1 MLPSV
6 VQLFPLVC
14 VFPWNGFNV
23 ILLSCQRKPRGWILI
38 RRRPDLKQNQA
49 DSVQW
54 SAGRPTR
61 KELRMSQEMQSGPW
75 RTFDPRVVLVSRNQ
89 PSFPILL
96 TTTILAGFHL
106 NSASASVNVS
116 NACEHNV
123 RNGWSTMCAH
133 PIWRSEEG
141 RTWIGG
147 RLLWTDLSP
156 SIRRI
161 LYFYLPR
168 KNSCW
173 SAFCRQIF
181 HYKHIRS
188 LQCDPEKCN
197 HLHLEFKPFEHFWE
211 I

>member
-1 MLPSV
+1 MQHVGCKQDMLPSV

-23 ILLSCQRKPRGWILI
+23 ILLSCQRKARGWILI
-38 RRRPDLKQNQA
+38 RHRPDLKQNQA

-61 KELRMSQEMQSGPW
+61 KELRTSQEMQSGPW

-96 TTTILAGFHL
+96 TTRILAGFHL

-133 PIWRSEEG
+133 PI
-141 RTWIGG
+141 
-147 RLLWTDLSP
+147 
-156 SIRRI
+156 
-161 LYFYLPR
+161 
-168 KNSCW
+168 
-173 SAFCRQIF
+173 
-181 HYKHIRS
+181 
-188 LQCDPEKCN
+188 
-197 HLHLEFKPFEHFWE
+197 
-211 I
+211 